1 MTSTTTRR
9 TLVFGGARSGKSAHA
24 EKEAL
29 AALAAL
35 SGGAQE
41 IVYIATA
48 GNKASAEDAEMRARI
63 AHHRQ
68 RRDAQGGTWRTVEE
82 PLALGRALRE
92 NTGPGRVVLV
102 DCLTVWLSNLLFADG
117 YDFPETGPIAAPA
130 AFTIERVDFLRA
142 LQEARG
148 TVILVSNE
156 VGMGIVPT
164 GAVSRWFVDEAGRLN
179 QSVAALCER
188 VQWVAAG
195 LPLNFK
201 DTAC

>member
-1 MTSTTTRR
+1 MTTATTRR
-9 TLVFGGARSGKSAHA
+9 TLVFGGARSGKSAYA

-29 AALAAL
+29 AALQGD
-35 SGGAQE
+35 GGE

-48 GNKASAEDAEMRARI
+48 GNRASAGDAEMSARI

-68 RRDAQGGTWRTVEE
+68 RREAQGGRWRTVEE

-92 NTGPGRVVLV
+92 HAGPGRVVLV
-102 DCLTVWLSNLLFADG
+102 DCLTVWLSNLLFVQG
-117 YDFPETGPIAAPA
+117 HDFPESGPIEAPA
-130 AFTIERVDFLRA
+130 DFTLQRVDFLRA
-142 LQEARG
+142 LQEAKG

-156 VGMGIVPT
+156 VGMGIVPM

-179 QSVAALCER
+179 QSAAALCER

-195 LPLNFK
+195 LPLTFK

>member
-1 MTSTTTRR
+1 MKTRR
-9 TLVFGGARSGKSAHA
+9 TLVFGGARSGKSAYA
-24 EKEAL
+24 EKESVL
-29 AALAAL
+29 AASAA
-35 SGGAQE
+35 GAQE

-48 GNKASAEDAEMRARI
+48 GRQASADDAEMRARI
-63 AHHRQ
+63 DHHRQ
-68 RRDAQGGTWRTVEE
+68 RREAQGGQWRTVEE
-82 PLALGRALRE
+82 PLALGAALRE
-92 NTGPGRVVLV
+92 NAGPGRVVLV

-117 YDFPETGPIAAPA
+117 YDFPELGPIEAPA

-142 LQEARG
+142 LQEAQG

-156 VGMGIVPT
+156 VGMGVVPT

-195 LPLNFK
+195 LPLSFK
-201 DTAC
+201 DIAC